1 MQNLRR
7 LKMEN
12 LKLETKDNI
21 KIEINYFKGGFDSV
35 IVIAPGWCM
44 TKDSKAFF
52 EMEKEFSKEFD
63 IISLDFRGHGRS
75 KGFYTFGAKEEKDL
89 DAVFDFIKNK
99 NYKNVYLMGFSLGG
113 MVSILY
119 AAKNK
124 IDKLVV
130 VSAPCDF
137 NKIEN
142 KMYKKEAWLETFK
155 KFELKRFLSIRPS
168 IIPHKKE
175 KPIDYIDKINI
186 PVLFITGKKDPTV
199 YFWHTEE
206 LYKKAKCKKELFIY
220 EKGIHAEDLF
230 LYDKK
235 GFIQKCT
242 NWLKN

>member
-1 MQNLRR
+1 
-7 LKMEN
+7 MEN

-130 VSAPCDF
+130 ISAPCDF

-220 EKGIHAEDLF
+220 EKRIHAEDLF

-235 GFIQKCT
+235 TRF
-242 NWLKN
+242 L